1 MNQKEL
7 GEIRRRFR
15 ADRSNITHIYGCY
28 VGSNKEI
35 ISRIDMPVSMMG
47 EEETGMYMSVLKKT
61 LSGTLGRN
69 LLDIEFATQ
78 QVANGEEHRLLTRL
92 RESELRDSDAR
103 EALYQRIIS
112 GLTMEDNYVIL
123 LAGERYDVPFR
134 GKDDMGMADASEQ
147 VYAYLVCCV
156 CPVKPASLALRYS
169 LDESVF
175 RSTSTGQILSAPEVG
190 FLWPTFDAR
199 MANIYNALYYAHK
212 PDQIHPEFIES
223 VFCTQ
228 PMLSADQ
235 QKGAFHTALCQSLEK
250 DCSFDMVQQVHEQI
264 RTRIDEH
271 KELKDPEVLALTVA
285 EVGDMLQ
292 GSGASDQQV
301 EQFKNECRREFGD
314 DASLT
319 PINIIDSRKFEV
331 TTPEIKIS
339 VDPAHSYLI
348 ESRVIGGRK
357 FLLIPADTGVE
368 INGISVTVG
377 QTGTEE

>member
-35 ISRIDMPVSMMG
+35 ISRIDMSVGLMG
-47 EEETGMYMSVLKKT
+47 EEETGMYMTLLKKT

-69 LLDIEFATQ
+69 LLDIEFSTQ
-78 QVANGEEHRLLTRL
+78 QVANSEEHRLLMRL
-92 RESELRDSDAR
+92 RDSELRDSDAR
-103 EALYQRIIS
+103 EELYQRIIS
-112 GLTMEDNYVIL
+112 SVNMEENYVIL
-123 LAGERYDVPFR
+123 LATERYDVPFR
-134 GKDDMGMADASEQ
+134 SKDDMELDDGSEQ

-212 PDQIHPEFIES
+212 PEQIHPELIES

-228 PMLSADQ
+228 PMLSAEQ
-235 QKGAFHTALCQSLEK
+235 QKGAFHSALCQSLEEN
-250 DCSFDMVQQVHEQI
+250 CSFDVVQQMHDQI

-292 GSGASDQQV
+292 GSGVSEEQV
-301 EQFKNECRREFGD
+301 ESFKEECRREFGD

-319 PINIIDSRKFEV
+319 PINIINSRKFEV

-339 VDPAHSYLI
+339 VDPAHSYMI

-368 INGISVTVG
+368 INGISVTI
-377 QTGTEE
+377 ENE